1 MRLIADAEMTAC
13 FSWARGVRRGRR
25 RDTTRRTSR
34 SGTEPEVRTGSCRRV
49 TVLER
54 DGHAPTGKVGQAG
67 DRVGREARLA
77 LFAVGDDR
85 RTGRLEAPERVA
97 HGVVV
102 QGVEL
107 LGRDPPGGGRLHAV
121 DQCLGPWDAA
131 DRFGG
136 ECHPAMVPNRN
147 GGVSHTWPDPRIE
160 RQERVTMARDE
171 ERLMRSQEEPIV
183 GGLPDVPGILAAIR
197 LTPGLGV
204 HLRGL
209 ADELLVND
217 FPGATLE
224 RAEREMLATAVSA
237 ANDCFYCMD
246 SHGAFANALL
256 ERDGATDLAPL
267 IDAVKVGSSEGF
279 DDKMRALLHIART
292 VRREPRDLTA
302 ADIAAAHAAGATDA
316 DVQLA
321 VLIAAAFS
329 MYNRMV
335 EGFRARTMPSADA
348 YRARASEI
356 AAHGYSDQRVTSV
369 PR

>member
-1 MRLIADAEMTAC
+1 
-13 FSWARGVRRGRR
+13 
-25 RDTTRRTSR
+25 
-34 SGTEPEVRTGSCRRV
+34 
-49 TVLER
+49 
-54 DGHAPTGKVGQAG
+54 
-67 DRVGREARLA
+67 
-77 LFAVGDDR
+77 
-85 RTGRLEAPERVA
+85 
-97 HGVVV
+97 
-102 QGVEL
+102 
-107 LGRDPPGGGRLHAV
+107 
-121 DQCLGPWDAA
+121 
-131 DRFGG
+131 
-136 ECHPAMVPNRN
+136 
-147 GGVSHTWPDPRIE
+147 
-160 RQERVTMARDE
+160 MARDE

-183 GGLPDVPGILAAIR
+183 GGLPEVPGILAAIR

-217 FPGATLE
+217 FPGATLV

-267 IDAVKVGSSEGF
+267 VDVVKVGSSEGF

-292 VRREPRDLTA
+292 VRREPRELSA
-302 ADIAAAHAAGATDA
+302 ADVATAHAAGASDA

-348 YRARASEI
+348 YRARAGEI